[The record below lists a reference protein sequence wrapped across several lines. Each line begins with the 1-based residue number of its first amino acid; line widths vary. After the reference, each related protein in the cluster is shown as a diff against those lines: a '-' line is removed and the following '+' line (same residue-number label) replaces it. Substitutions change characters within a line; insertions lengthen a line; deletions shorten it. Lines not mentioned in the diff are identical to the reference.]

1 METLL
6 GTENPVSFA
15 GGSYFEVTNLRMLPP
30 LRQQLFP
37 EILNSDS
44 FCNMAQTRATV
55 TAALA
60 HRSTTALEGTPRRT
74 DQPRGLDRRAPPRA
88 A

>member
-15 GGSYFEVTNLRMLPP
+15 GGSYFEVTNLRMLP

-44 FCNMAQTRATV
+44 FCNMAQTRA
-55 TAALA
+55 
-60 HRSTTALEGTPRRT
+60 
-74 DQPRGLDRRAPPRA
+74 Q
-88 A
+88 